1 MRKRSLLKKFVAAA
15 ATAAVLIGAM
25 GTTAAA
31 SGYGGTGDTKGSITV
46 HKYSKVTQA
55 TTTNPTGEELT
66 STAGL
71 GTPLSGAGYT
81 LYKLTMPTLTSG
93 QVLTDVYTT
102 SISSD
107 KATATVTINL
117 AGGGTV
123 QATAAKAAGESYTDA
138 TGTVVFGTGSTL
150 DQGYYLLVESTVP
163 AGYTADDPTIIS
175 LPLTNAA
182 GTGYVYDVHVYPKN
196 VSSIPITKILD
207 DTSKTYAVGDDIG
220 FTIDAA
226 FQNDEAAPNKVDSID
241 DLKAGSNYGVMRVT
255 DTLVGSLVYDSSKV
269 YYLTETN
276 KKIELTP
283 VADYTLTTTGSEYV
297 WALTNTGI
305 DKIINNEATEGK
317 GVTLEINI
325 QATVQI
331 SDEALTNKASSF
343 VKKAN
348 ATTDPIKPPT
358 TPDVIVP
365 TGEVV
370 VNKTM
375 SDNTALAGAEF
386 ALATNAAATSFLL
399 VDGTTVDNITS
410 LAQLQ
415 AEIATRK
422 AAGNPLKEIVVAT
435 TVVKGT
441 QGYAVFSG
449 LPYDKTAGTTYRL
462 VEVAAPSG
470 YQLKEA
476 AVNADLPDG
485 IDAGKLATVTATIK
499 NYRTD
504 EVDPDNPK
512 FSLPL
517 TGGTGTLLFTIIG
530 LLIMAA
536 TVIVYIHSK
545 KKTNA

>member
-55 TTTNPTGEELT
+55 TGTNPTGEAI
-66 STAGL
+66 SDTAGL

-93 QVLTDVYTT
+93 QVLTDVYTS
-102 SISSD
+102 SISGDSG
-107 KATATVTINL
+107 TVTITL

-123 QATAAKAAGESYTDA
+123 QATAAKAAGQSYTDA

-196 VSSIPITKILD
+196 VSSIPITKTLD
-207 DTSKTYAVGDDIG
+207 DTSQTYAVGDDIG

-226 FQNDEAAPNKVDSID
+226 FQNDEAAPNKVNSID

-255 DTLVGSLVYDSSKV
+255 DTLVGSLVYKTSTV
-269 YYLTETN
+269 HYLTETN
-276 KKIELTP
+276 KKILLTP
-283 VADYTLTTTGSEYV
+283 VADYTLTTTGSKYV
-297 WALTNTGI
+297 WELTNTGI

-331 SDEALTNKASSF
+331 SDEALTNQASSF

-348 ATTDPIKPPT
+348 ATTDPINPPPIT
-358 TPDVIVP
+358 TPVVVP

-375 SDNTALAGAEF
+375 SDNTALAGAQF

-415 AEIATRK
+415 AEIATRI
-422 AAGNPLKEIVVAT
+422 AVGDTLKEIVVAT

>member
-55 TTTNPTGEELT
+55 TGTNPTGEAI
-66 STAGL
+66 SDTAGL

-93 QVLTDVYTT
+93 QVLTDVYTS
-102 SISSD
+102 SISGDSG
-107 KATATVTINL
+107 TVTITL

-123 QATAAKAAGESYTDA
+123 QATAAKVAGQSYTDA

-196 VSSIPITKILD
+196 VSSIPITKTLD
-207 DTSKTYAVGDDIG
+207 DTSQTYAVGDDIG

-226 FQNDEAAPNKVDSID
+226 FQNDEAAPNTVNSID

-255 DTLVGSLVYDSSKV
+255 DTLVGSLVYDSSTV
-269 YYLTETN
+269 HYLTETN
-276 KKIELTP
+276 KKILLTP
-283 VADYTLTTTGSEYV
+283 VADYTLTTTGSKYV
-297 WALTNTGI
+297 WELTNTGI

-331 SDEALTNKASSF
+331 SDEALTNQASSF

-348 ATTDPIKPPT
+348 ATTDPINPPPI
-358 TPDVIVP
+358 TPPVVVP

-375 SDNTALAGAEF
+375 SDNTALAGAQF
-386 ALATNAAATSFLL
+386 ALATNEAATSFLL

-410 LAQLQ
+410 LAKLQ

-476 AVNADLPDG
+476 AVNADLPNGFD
-485 IDAGKLATVTATIK
+485 DGKLATVTATIK

>member
-15 ATAAVLIGAM
+15 TAAVLIGAM
-25 GTTAAA
+25 GITAAA

-55 TTTNPTGEELT
+55 TGTNPTGEELT
-66 STAGL
+66 STTGL

-93 QVLTDVYTT
+93 QVLTDVYTS
-102 SISSD
+102 SISGDSG
-107 KATATVTINL
+107 TVTITL

-196 VSSIPITKILD
+196 VSSIPITKTLD
-207 DTSKTYAVGDDIG
+207 DTSQTYAVGDDIG

-226 FQNDEAAPNKVDSID
+226 FQNDEAAPNTVNSID

-255 DTLVGSLVYDSSKV
+255 DTLVGSLVYKTSTV
-269 YYLTETN
+269 HYLTETN
-276 KKIELTP
+276 KKILLTP
-283 VADYTLTTTGSEYV
+283 VADYTLTITGSKYV
-297 WALTNTGI
+297 WELTNTGI

-331 SDEALTNKASSF
+331 SDEALTNQASSF

-348 ATTDPIKPPT
+348 ATTDPINPPPI
-358 TPDVIVP
+358 TPPVVVP

-375 SDNTALAGAEF
+375 SDNTALAGAQF

-415 AEIATRK
+415 AEIATRI
-422 AAGNPLKEIVVAT
+422 AVGDTLKEIVVAT

>member
-15 ATAAVLIGAM
+15 TAAVLIGAM
-25 GTTAAA
+25 GITAAA

-55 TTTNPTGEELT
+55 TGTNPTGEAI
-66 STAGL
+66 SDTAGL

-93 QVLTDVYTT
+93 QVLTDVYTS
-102 SISSD
+102 SISGDSG
-107 KATATVTINL
+107 TVTITL

-196 VSSIPITKILD
+196 VSSIPITKTLD
-207 DTSKTYAVGDDIG
+207 DTSQTYAVGDDIG

-226 FQNDEAAPNKVDSID
+226 FQNDEAAPNTVNSID

-255 DTLVGSLVYDSSKV
+255 DTLVGSLVYKTSTV
-269 YYLTETN
+269 HYLTETN
-276 KKIELTP
+276 KKILLTP
-283 VADYTLTTTGSEYV
+283 VADYTLTITGSKYV
-297 WALTNTGI
+297 WELTNTGI

-331 SDEALTNKASSF
+331 SDEALTNQASSF

-348 ATTDPIKPPT
+348 ATTDPINPPPI
-358 TPDVIVP
+358 TPPVVVP

-375 SDNTALAGAEF
+375 SDNTALAGAQF

-415 AEIATRK
+415 AEIATRI
-422 AAGNPLKEIVVAT
+422 AVGDTLKEIVVAT